1 MAAFSQARL
10 LMELER
16 KRRVRSFVRR
26 PGRMT
31 RSQAR
36 ALGED
41 WCVYGIEYAPELLD
55 LAEAFGRDAPVVLEI
70 GFGNGDTFVEQAA
83 GDPGRNYLGIE
94 VHEPGVGHCLIRAR
108 EAGIDN
114 LRIIRHDAIEVLQ
127 NQIPD
132 GSLARINVYFP
143 DPWPKKR
150 HHKRRLIQ
158 PPFLALAARKLRPG
172 GELCI
177 ATDWAGYA
185 EHIDEVLAD
194 CPEFRVD
201 LTREHGGDEA
211 IDRPTTKFERRGL
224 KLEHRIRDWRLL
236 KN

>member
-1 MAAFSQARL
+1 
-10 LMELER
+10 MEPDR
-16 KRRVRSFVRR
+16 KRRVRSFVKR

-36 ALGED
+36 ALEED
-41 WCVYGIEYAPELLD
+41 WPVYGVEYTEYPLD
-55 LAEAFGRDAPVVLEI
+55 LVGTFGRKAPVVLEI
-70 GFGNGDTFVEQAA
+70 GFGNGDTLVEQAA
-83 GDPGRNYLGIE
+83 QDPARNYLGIE

-108 EAGIDN
+108 EAGVDN
-114 LRIIRHDAIEVLQ
+114 LRIISHDAIEVLE
-127 NQIPD
+127 NQIPNE
-132 GSLARINVYFP
+132 SLARINVYFP

-158 PPFLALAARKLRPG
+158 SPFLALAASKLG
-172 GELCI
+172 KDGELCI

-194 CPEFRVD
+194 CRDFRVD
-201 LTREHGGDEA
+201 LTREHGGDA
-211 IDRPTTKFERRGL
+211 PIDRPTTKFERRGL
-224 KLEHRIRDWRLL
+224 NLEHRIRDWRLL